1 MFLIILFL
9 SAQIFDP
16 GATGYTFVKL
26 GVGVRPVAMGNA
38 FTAVSDDGN
47 AVFWNPAGL
56 GFVNSYHVA
65 GMLMNHLTYF
75 NYYNLTSALP
85 VGGGNT
91 VGIGLSYLGA
101 SDIEYSERGE
111 ELGEFTNSDMLLN
124 VGYGRAFGKH
134 QVVSVGGAVKVVRG
148 QLYRY
153 SAYGALADIG
163 VLLNPIKH
171 LYFGTVVKNLGTPRR
186 YIEKW
191 EYPPINFRQGVAIK
205 LPIENNQF
213 TLSADF
219 SVYPDYNPTISIG
232 VEALIRSLGLI
243 GMSGQKRISS
253 IAVMAGYQSGYGAG
267 TFSGFSLGFA
277 VQVFVTEGLYL
288 DIGALLLSY
297 GYLGSSERIALGL
310 NFAPTRKR
318 ASRSNNQSG
327 HSRP

>member
-1 MFLIILFL
+1 MPVIILFL
-9 SAQIFDP
+9 AAQLLDP

-56 GFVNSYHVA
+56 GLVRSYNVA

-85 VGGGNT
+85 VGKNNA

-111 ELGEFTNSDMLLN
+111 ELGEFKNSDMLLN
-124 VGYGRAFGKH
+124 VGYGHALGRRP
-134 QVVSVGGAVKVVRG
+134 VISIGGAVKVVRG

-163 VLLNPIKH
+163 VLVNPVKY

-191 EYPPINFRQGVAIK
+191 EYPPVNFRQGVALK
-205 LPIENNQF
+205 LPIQNNQF

-219 SVYPDYNPTISIG
+219 SLYPDHSPTISIG
-232 VEALIRSLGLI
+232 AEAFIRNLGLL
-243 GMSGQKRISS
+243 GMSEQKRISS
-253 IAVMAGYQSGYGAG
+253 FAVMAGYQSGYGAG
-267 TFSGFSLGFA
+267 TFSGFTVGFA
-277 VQVFVTEGLYL
+277 VQVFVMEGLYL

-297 GYLGSSERIALGL
+297 GYLGTSERIALGL
-310 NFAPTRKR
+310 NFLPTRTQ
-318 ASRSNNQSG
+318 ASKSHSQTG
-327 HSRP
+327 HSR